1 MKKTKRCLA
10 LALCILLLLP
20 MMQGCKQKTPE
31 EIFSDALTNMA
42 DLKNMRMKMSMQMNM
57 SVMGQKMSINISTE
71 ADVLTNP
78 VKGKME
84 MKMEA
89 GGMSM
94 EMPMYYEQQGDAFMT
109 YIGMDDGSG
118 VVWYRQQVESAPVSN
133 GMLSASTMAGFEYM
147 EETEQGEDEIWSGS
161 PLLFHDNVKPAEL
174 LRYRGMMDAQQLKS
188 LLETSMSGGLDSLT
202 GGDAELLDAVLE
214 KIGKTEMIVTVDKES
229 GYIVRQELD
238 MGPMMSAI
246 MEKALESSGEEA
258 LDLDMSSLIE
268 IGEMPVV
275 IEYSRFNEISS
286 IEIPAEALEGELLEE
301 GEEPTAA

>member
-1 MKKTKRCLA
+1 MKKTKRWLA

-31 EIFSDALTNMA
+31 EIFSDALANMG
-42 DLKNMRMKMSMQMNM
+42 KMESMHMNMSMQLEM
-57 SVMGQKMSINISTE
+57 SVMGQKMNMKIGAE
-71 ADVLTNP
+71 ADAITNP
-78 VKGKME
+78 VKGKMD
-84 MKMEA
+84 MKMEV

-118 VVWYRQQVESAPVSN
+118 VVWYRQQAENAPVN
-133 GMLSASTMAGFEYM
+133 NNLLSTSAMAGFEYI
-147 EETEQGEDEIWSGS
+147 EEEREDE
-161 PLLFHDNVKPAEL
+161 NT
-174 LRYRGMMDAQQLKS
+174 LRYRGMMGAQQLKS

-214 KIGKTEMIVTVDKES
+214 EIGKTEMIVTVDKQS

-246 MEKALESSGEEA
+246 MKKALESSGEEA

>member
-1 MKKTKRCLA
+1 MKKTKRWLA
-10 LALCILLLLP
+10 IALCALLLLP
-20 MMQGCKQKTPE
+20 MMQGCKQKTPD
-31 EIFSDALTNMA
+31 EIFSDALANMG
-42 DLKNMRMKMSMQMNM
+42 KMESMYMNMSMQLEM
-57 SVMGQKMSINISTE
+57 SVMGQKMNMKIGAE
-71 ADVLTNP
+71 ADAITNP
-78 VKGKME
+78 VKGKMD
-84 MKMEA
+84 MKMEV

-118 VVWYRQQVESAPVSN
+118 VVWYRQQAENAPVN
-133 GMLSASTMAGFEYM
+133 NNLLSTSAMAGFEYI
-147 EETEQGEDEIWSGS
+147 EEEREDE
-161 PLLFHDNVKPAEL
+161 NT
-174 LRYRGMMDAQQLKS
+174 LRYRGMMGAQQLKS

-214 KIGKTEMIVTVDKES
+214 EIGKTEMIVTVDKES

-258 LDLDMSSLIE
+258 LDIDMSSMIE

>member
-1 MKKTKRCLA
+1 MKKTKRWLA
-10 LALCILLLLP
+10 IALCALLLLP

-31 EIFSDALTNMA
+31 DIFNDALANMG
-42 DLKNMRMKMSMQMNM
+42 KMESMHMNMSMQLEM
-57 SVMGQKMSINISTE
+57 SVMGQKMNMKIGAE
-71 ADVLTNP
+71 ADAITNP
-78 VKGKME
+78 VKGKMD

-118 VVWYRQQVESAPVSN
+118 VVWYRQQAKNAPVN
-133 GMLSASTMAGFEYM
+133 NNLLSASAMAGFEYI
-147 EETEQGEDEIWSGS
+147 EEEREDE
-161 PLLFHDNVKPAEL
+161 NT
-174 LRYRGMMDAQQLKS
+174 LRYRGMMGAQQLKS

-214 KIGKTEMIVTVDKES
+214 EIGKTEMIVTVDKQS

-246 MEKALESSGEEA
+246 MKKALESSGEEA

>member
-1 MKKTKRCLA
+1 MKKTKRWLA

-31 EIFSDALTNMA
+31 EIFNDALTNMA

-57 SVMGQKMSINISTE
+57 SVMGQEMSINISTE

-89 GGMSM
+89 GGISM
-94 EMPMYYEQQGDAFMT
+94 EMPMYYQQQGDAFMT
-109 YIGMDDGSG
+109 YIGMDAGSG
-118 VVWYRQQVESAPVSN
+118 VEWYRQQVDSAPVNDS
-133 GMLSASTMAGFEYM
+133 MLSASALQGFEYI
-147 EETEQGEDEIWSGS
+147 EEEKEDENI
-161 PLLFHDNVKPAEL
+161 

-188 LLETSMSGGLDSLT
+188 LLETSVSGGLDSLT
-202 GGDAELLDAVLE
+202 GGDAELFDAVLE
-214 KIGKTEMIVTVDKES
+214 EIGKTEMIVTVDKES

-246 MEKALESSGEEA
+246 MEKALESNGEEA

-268 IGEMPVV
+268 IGEMPVL
-275 IEYSRFNEISS
+275 IDYSEFNTVPDF
-286 IEIPAEALEGELLEE
+286 EIPAAAREGELLEE

>member
-1 MKKTKRCLA
+1 MKKTKRWLA
-10 LALCILLLLP
+10 IALCALLLLP

-31 EIFSDALTNMA
+31 EIFSDALTNMG
-42 DLKNMRMKMSMQMNM
+42 KMESMHMNMSMQLEM
-57 SVMGQKMSINISTE
+57 SVMGQKMNMKIGAE
-71 ADVLTNP
+71 ADAITNP
-78 VKGKME
+78 VKGKMD
-84 MKMEA
+84 MKMEV

-94 EMPMYYEQQGDAFMT
+94 QMPMYYEQQGDAFMT
-109 YIGMDDGSG
+109 YIGMDDGTG
-118 VVWYRQQVESAPVSN
+118 VVWYRQQAENAPVN
-133 GMLSASTMAGFEYM
+133 NNLLSASAMAGFEYI
-147 EETEQGEDEIWSGS
+147 EEEREDE
-161 PLLFHDNVKPAEL
+161 NT
-174 LRYRGMMDAQQLKS
+174 LRYRGMMDAQQLKI

-202 GGDAELLDAVLE
+202 GGDAELLDAVLGE
-214 KIGKTEMIVTVDKES
+214 IGKTEMIVTVDKES

-246 MEKALESSGEEA
+246 MKKALESSGEEA

>member
-1 MKKTKRCLA
+1 MKKTKRWLA
-10 LALCILLLLP
+10 IALCALLLLP

-31 EIFSDALTNMA
+31 EIFSDALANMG
-42 DLKNMRMKMSMQMNM
+42 KMESMHMNMSMQLEM
-57 SVMGQKMSINISTE
+57 SVMGQKMNMKIGAE
-71 ADVLTNP
+71 ADAITNP
-78 VKGKME
+78 VKGKMD
-84 MKMEA
+84 MKMEV

-94 EMPMYYEQQGDAFMT
+94 QMPMYYEQQGDAFMT

-118 VVWYRQQVESAPVSN
+118 VVWYRQQAENAPVN
-133 GMLSASTMAGFEYM
+133 NNLLSASAMAGFEYI
-147 EETEQGEDEIWSGS
+147 EEEREDE
-161 PLLFHDNVKPAEL
+161 NT

-202 GGDAELLDAVLE
+202 GGDAKLLNAVLE
-214 KIGKTEMIVTVDKES
+214 EIGKTEMIVTVDKQS

-246 MEKALESSGEEA
+246 MKKALESSGEEA

>member
-1 MKKTKRCLA
+1 MKKTKRWLA
-10 LALCILLLLP
+10 IALCALLLLP

-31 EIFSDALTNMA
+31 EIFNDALANMG
-42 DLKNMRMKMSMQMNM
+42 KMESMYMNMSMQLEM
-57 SVMGQKMSINISTE
+57 SVMGQKMNMKIGAE
-71 ADVLTNP
+71 ADAITNP
-78 VKGKME
+78 VKGKMD
-84 MKMEA
+84 MKMEV

-94 EMPMYYEQQGDAFMT
+94 QMPMYYEQQGDAFMT

-118 VVWYRQQVESAPVSN
+118 VVWYRQQAENAPVN
-133 GMLSASTMAGFEYM
+133 NNLLSTSAMAGFEYI
-147 EETEQGEDEIWSGS
+147 EEEREDE
-161 PLLFHDNVKPAEL
+161 NT
-174 LRYRGMMDAQQLKS
+174 LRYRGMMGAQQLKS

-214 KIGKTEMIVTVDKES
+214 EIGKTEMIVTVDKES

-258 LDLDMSSLIE
+258 LDLDMSSMIE

>member
-1 MKKTKRCLA
+1 MKKTKRWLA
-10 LALCILLLLP
+10 IALCALLLLP

-31 EIFSDALTNMA
+31 DIFNDALANMG
-42 DLKNMRMKMSMQMNM
+42 KMESMHMNMSMQLEM
-57 SVMGQKMSINISTE
+57 SVLGQKMNMKIGAE
-71 ADVLTNP
+71 ADAITNP
-78 VKGKME
+78 VKGKMD
-84 MKMEA
+84 MKMEV

-94 EMPMYYEQQGDAFMT
+94 QMPMYYEQQGDAFMT

-118 VVWYRQQVESAPVSN
+118 VVWYRQQAENAPVN
-133 GMLSASTMAGFEYM
+133 NNLLSASAMAGFEYI
-147 EETEQGEDEIWSGS
+147 EEEREDE
-161 PLLFHDNVKPAEL
+161 NT

-202 GGDAELLDAVLE
+202 GGDAKLLDAVLE
-214 KIGKTEMIVTVDKES
+214 EIGKTEMIVTVDKQS

-246 MEKALESSGEEA
+246 MKKALESSGEEA

>member
-1 MKKTKRCLA
+1 MKKTKRWLA
-10 LALCILLLLP
+10 IALCALLLLP

-31 EIFSDALTNMA
+31 DIFNDALANMG
-42 DLKNMRMKMSMQMNM
+42 KMESMHMNMSMQLEM
-57 SVMGQKMSINISTE
+57 SVMGQKMNMKIGAE
-71 ADVLTNP
+71 ADAITNP
-78 VKGKME
+78 VKGKMD
-84 MKMEA
+84 MKMEV

-94 EMPMYYEQQGDAFMT
+94 QMPMYYEQQGDAFMT

-118 VVWYRQQVESAPVSN
+118 VVWYRQQAENAPVN
-133 GMLSASTMAGFEYM
+133 NNLLSASAMAGFEYI
-147 EETEQGEDEIWSGS
+147 EEEREDE
-161 PLLFHDNVKPAEL
+161 NT

-202 GGDAELLDAVLE
+202 GGDAKLLDAVLE
-214 KIGKTEMIVTVDKES
+214 EIGKTEMIVTVDKQS

-246 MEKALESSGEEA
+246 MKKALESSGEEA

-301 GEEPTAA
+301 GDEPTAA

>member
-1 MKKTKRCLA
+1 MKKTKRWLA
-10 LALCILLLLP
+10 IALCALLLLP

-31 EIFSDALTNMA
+31 EIFNDALANMG
-42 DLKNMRMKMSMQMNM
+42 KMESMYMNMSMQLEM
-57 SVMGQKMSINISTE
+57 SVMGQKMNMKIGAE
-71 ADVLTNP
+71 ADAITNP
-78 VKGKME
+78 VKGKMD
-84 MKMEA
+84 MKMEV

-94 EMPMYYEQQGDAFMT
+94 QMPMYYEQQGDAFMT

-118 VVWYRQQVESAPVSN
+118 VVWYRQQAENAPVN
-133 GMLSASTMAGFEYM
+133 NNLLSASAMAGFEYI
-147 EETEQGEDEIWSGS
+147 EEEREDE
-161 PLLFHDNVKPAEL
+161 NT
-174 LRYRGMMDAQQLKS
+174 LRYRGMMGAQQLKS

-214 KIGKTEMIVTVDKES
+214 EIGKTEMIVTVDKES

-258 LDLDMSSLIE
+258 LDIDMSSMIE

>member
-1 MKKTKRCLA
+1 MKKTKRWLA

-31 EIFSDALTNMA
+31 EIFSDALANMG
-42 DLKNMRMKMSMQMNM
+42 KMESMHMNMSMQLEM
-57 SVMGQKMSINISTE
+57 SVMGQKMNMKIGAE
-71 ADVLTNP
+71 ADAITNP
-78 VKGKME
+78 VKGKMD
-84 MKMEA
+84 MKMEV

-118 VVWYRQQVESAPVSN
+118 VVWYRQQAENAPVN
-133 GMLSASTMAGFEYM
+133 NNLLSTSAMAGFEYI
-147 EETEQGEDEIWSGS
+147 EEEREDE
-161 PLLFHDNVKPAEL
+161 NT
-174 LRYRGMMDAQQLKS
+174 LRYRGMMGAQQLKS

-214 KIGKTEMIVTVDKES
+214 EIGKTEMIVTVDKQS

-246 MEKALESSGEEA
+246 MKKALESSGEEA

-301 GEEPTAA
+301 REEPAAA

>member
-1 MKKTKRCLA
+1 MKKTKRWLA
-10 LALCILLLLP
+10 IALCALLLLP

-31 EIFSDALTNMA
+31 EIFSDALDKMGKMESMHMN
-42 DLKNMRMKMSMQMNM
+42 MSMQLEM
-57 SVMGQKMSINISTE
+57 SVMGQKMNMKIGAE
-71 ADVLTNP
+71 ADAITNP
-78 VKGKME
+78 VKGKMD
-84 MKMEA
+84 MKMEV

-118 VVWYRQQVESAPVSN
+118 VVWYRQQAENAPVN
-133 GMLSASTMAGFEYM
+133 NNLLSTSAMAGFEYI
-147 EETEQGEDEIWSGS
+147 EEEREDE
-161 PLLFHDNVKPAEL
+161 NT
-174 LRYRGMMDAQQLKS
+174 LRYRGMMGAQQLKS

-214 KIGKTEMIVTVDKES
+214 EIGKTEMIVTVDKQS

-246 MEKALESSGEEA
+246 MKKALESSGEEA

>member
-1 MKKTKRCLA
+1 MKKTKRWLA
-10 LALCILLLLP
+10 IALCALLLLP

-31 EIFSDALTNMA
+31 DIFNDALANMG
-42 DLKNMRMKMSMQMNM
+42 KMESMHMNMSMQLEM
-57 SVMGQKMSINISTE
+57 SVMGQKMNMKIGAE
-71 ADVLTNP
+71 AEAITNP
-78 VKGKME
+78 VKGKMD
-84 MKMEA
+84 MKMEV

-94 EMPMYYEQQGDAFMT
+94 QMPMYYEQQGDAFMT

-118 VVWYRQQVESAPVSN
+118 VVWYRQQAENAPVN
-133 GMLSASTMAGFEYM
+133 NNLLSASAMAGFEYI
-147 EETEQGEDEIWSGS
+147 EEEREDE
-161 PLLFHDNVKPAEL
+161 NT

-202 GGDAELLDAVLE
+202 GGDAKLLDAVLE
-214 KIGKTEMIVTVDKES
+214 EIGKTEMIVTVDKQS

-246 MEKALESSGEEA
+246 MKKALESSGEEA

>member
-1 MKKTKRCLA
+1 MKKTKRWLA
-10 LALCILLLLP
+10 IALCALLLLP

-31 EIFSDALTNMA
+31 DIFNDALANMG
-42 DLKNMRMKMSMQMNM
+42 KMESMHMNMSMQLEM
-57 SVMGQKMSINISTE
+57 SVMGQKMNMKIGAE
-71 ADVLTNP
+71 AEAITNP
-78 VKGKME
+78 VKGKMD
-84 MKMEA
+84 MKMEV

-94 EMPMYYEQQGDAFMT
+94 QMPMYYEQQGDAFMT

-118 VVWYRQQVESAPVSN
+118 VVWYRQQAENAPVN
-133 GMLSASTMAGFEYM
+133 NNLLSASAMAGFEYL
-147 EETEQGEDEIWSGS
+147 EEEREDE
-161 PLLFHDNVKPAEL
+161 NT

-202 GGDAELLDAVLE
+202 GGDAKLLDAVLE
-214 KIGKTEMIVTVDKES
+214 EIGKTEMIVTVDKQS

-246 MEKALESSGEEA
+246 MKKALESSGEEA

>member
-1 MKKTKRCLA
+1 MKKTKRWLA
-10 LALCILLLLP
+10 IALCALLLLP

-31 EIFSDALTNMA
+31 EIFNDALANMG
-42 DLKNMRMKMSMQMNM
+42 KMESMYMNMSMQLEM
-57 SVMGQKMSINISTE
+57 SVMGQKMNMKIGAE
-71 ADVLTNP
+71 ADAITNP
-78 VKGKME
+78 VKGKMD
-84 MKMEA
+84 MKMEV

-109 YIGMDDGSG
+109 YIGMDDGTG
-118 VVWYRQQVESAPVSN
+118 VVWYRQQAENAPVN
-133 GMLSASTMAGFEYM
+133 NNLLSTSAMAGFEYI
-147 EETEQGEDEIWSGS
+147 EEEREDE
-161 PLLFHDNVKPAEL
+161 NT
-174 LRYRGMMDAQQLKS
+174 LRYRGMMGAQQLKS

-202 GGDAELLDAVLE
+202 GGDAELLDAVLKE
-214 KIGKTEMIVTVDKES
+214 IGKTEMIVTVDKES

-258 LDLDMSSLIE
+258 LDIDMSSMIE

>member
-1 MKKTKRCLA
+1 MKKTKRWLA

-20 MMQGCKQKTPE
+20 MLQGCKQKTPE
-31 EIFSDALTNMA
+31 EIFNDALTNMA

-57 SVMGQKMSINISTE
+57 SVMGQEMSINISTE

-84 MKMEA
+84 MKMEV

-109 YIGMDDGSG
+109 YIGMDAGSG
-118 VVWYRQQVESAPVSN
+118 VEWYRQQVDSAPVNDS
-133 GMLSASTMAGFEYM
+133 MLSASALQGFEYI
-147 EETEQGEDEIWSGS
+147 EEEKEDENI
-161 PLLFHDNVKPAEL
+161 

-188 LLETSMSGGLDSLT
+188 LLETSVSGGLDSLT
-202 GGDAELLDAVLE
+202 GGDAELFDAVLE
-214 KIGKTEMIVTVDKES
+214 EIGKTEMIVTVDKES

-246 MEKALESSGEEA
+246 MEKALESNGEEA

-268 IGEMPVV
+268 IGEMPVL
-275 IEYSRFNEISS
+275 IDYSEFNTVPDF
-286 IEIPAEALEGELLEE
+286 EIPAAAREGELLEE

>member
-1 MKKTKRCLA
+1 MKKTKRWLA
-10 LALCILLLLP
+10 IALCALLLLP

-31 EIFSDALTNMA
+31 EIFNDALANMG
-42 DLKNMRMKMSMQMNM
+42 KMESMYMNMSMQLEM
-57 SVMGQKMSINISTE
+57 SVMGQKMNMKIGAE
-71 ADVLTNP
+71 ADAITNP
-78 VKGKME
+78 VKGKMD
-84 MKMEA
+84 MKMEV

-109 YIGMDDGSG
+109 YIGMDDGTG
-118 VVWYRQQVESAPVSN
+118 VVWYRQQAENAPVN
-133 GMLSASTMAGFEYM
+133 NNLLSTSAMAGFEYI
-147 EETEQGEDEIWSGS
+147 EEEREDE
-161 PLLFHDNVKPAEL
+161 NT
-174 LRYRGMMDAQQLKS
+174 LRYRGMMGAQQLKS

-202 GGDAELLDAVLE
+202 GGDAELLDAVLKE
-214 KIGKTEMIVTVDKES
+214 IGKTEMIVTVDKQS

-258 LDLDMSSLIE
+258 LDIDMSSMIE

>member
-1 MKKTKRCLA
+1 MKKTKRWLA
-10 LALCILLLLP
+10 IALCALLLLP
-20 MMQGCKQKTPE
+20 MIQGCKQKTPE
-31 EIFSDALTNMA
+31 EIFNDALANMG
-42 DLKNMRMKMSMQMNM
+42 KMESMHMNMSMQLEM
-57 SVMGQKMSINISTE
+57 SVMGQKMNMKIGAE
-71 ADVLTNP
+71 ADAITNP
-78 VKGKME
+78 VKGKMD
-84 MKMEA
+84 MKMEV

-94 EMPMYYEQQGDAFMT
+94 QMPMYYEQQGNAFMT

-118 VVWYRQQVESAPVSN
+118 VVWYRQQVESAPVN
-133 GMLSASTMAGFEYM
+133 NNLLSASAMAGFEYI
-147 EETEQGEDEIWSGS
+147 EETEQGEEEIWSGS
-161 PLLFHDNVKPAEL
+161 PLLFHDNVEPAEL

-214 KIGKTEMIVTVDKES
+214 EIGKTEMIVTVDKQS

-246 MEKALESSGEEA
+246 MEKALESNGEEA
-258 LDLDMSSLIE
+258 LDFDMSSMIE

>member
-1 MKKTKRCLA
+1 MKKTKRWLA
-10 LALCILLLLP
+10 IALCALLLLP

-31 EIFSDALTNMA
+31 DIFNDALANMG
-42 DLKNMRMKMSMQMNM
+42 KMESMHMNMSMQLEM
-57 SVMGQKMSINISTE
+57 SVMGQKMNMKIGAE
-71 ADVLTNP
+71 ADAITNP
-78 VKGKME
+78 VKGKMD
-84 MKMEA
+84 MKMEV

-94 EMPMYYEQQGDAFMT
+94 QMPMYYEQQGDAFMT

-118 VVWYRQQVESAPVSN
+118 VVWYRQQAENAPVN
-133 GMLSASTMAGFEYM
+133 NNLLSASAMAGFEYI
-147 EETEQGEDEIWSGS
+147 EEEREDE
-161 PLLFHDNVKPAEL
+161 NT

-202 GGDAELLDAVLE
+202 GGDAKLLDAVLE
-214 KIGKTEMIVTVDKES
+214 EIGKTEMIVTVDKQS

-246 MEKALESSGEEA
+246 MKKALESSGEEA

>member
-1 MKKTKRCLA
+1 MKKTKRWLA
-10 LALCILLLLP
+10 IALCALLLLP

-31 EIFSDALTNMA
+31 DIFNDALANMG
-42 DLKNMRMKMSMQMNM
+42 KMESMHMNMSMQLEM
-57 SVMGQKMSINISTE
+57 SVMGQKMNMKIGAE
-71 ADVLTNP
+71 ADAITNP
-78 VKGKME
+78 VKGKMD
-84 MKMEA
+84 MKMEV

-109 YIGMDDGSG
+109 YIGMDDGTG
-118 VVWYRQQVESAPVSN
+118 VVWYRQQAENAPVN
-133 GMLSASTMAGFEYM
+133 NNLLSASAMAGFEYI
-147 EETEQGEDEIWSGS
+147 EEEREDE
-161 PLLFHDNVKPAEL
+161 NT
-174 LRYRGMMDAQQLKS
+174 LRYRGMMGAQQLKS

-202 GGDAELLDAVLE
+202 GGDAELLDAVLKE
-214 KIGKTEMIVTVDKES
+214 IGKTEMIVTVDKQS

-246 MEKALESSGEEA
+246 MKKALESSGEEA

>member
-1 MKKTKRCLA
+1 M
-10 LALCILLLLP
+10 
-20 MMQGCKQKTPE
+20 
-31 EIFSDALTNMA
+31 D
-42 DLKNMRMKMSMQMNM
+42 
-57 SVMGQKMSINISTE
+57 
-71 ADVLTNP
+71 
-78 VKGKME
+78 
-84 MKMEA
+84 MKMEV

-94 EMPMYYEQQGDAFMT
+94 QMPMYYEQQGDAFMT

-118 VVWYRQQVESAPVSN
+118 VVWYRQQAENAPVN
-133 GMLSASTMAGFEYM
+133 NNLLSASAMAGFEYI
-147 EETEQGEDEIWSGS
+147 EEEREDE
-161 PLLFHDNVKPAEL
+161 NT

-202 GGDAELLDAVLE
+202 GGDAKLLDAVLE
-214 KIGKTEMIVTVDKES
+214 EIGKTEMIVTVDKQS

-246 MEKALESSGEEA
+246 MKKALESSGEEA

>member
-1 MKKTKRCLA
+1 MKKTKRWLA
-10 LALCILLLLP
+10 IALCALLLLP
-20 MMQGCKQKTPE
+20 MMQGCKQKTPD
-31 EIFSDALTNMA
+31 EIFSDALANMG
-42 DLKNMRMKMSMQMNM
+42 KMESMHMNMSMQLEM
-57 SVMGQKMSINISTE
+57 SVMGQKMNMKIGAE
-71 ADVLTNP
+71 ADAITNP
-78 VKGKME
+78 VKGKMD
-84 MKMEA
+84 MKMEV

-109 YIGMDDGSG
+109 YIGMDDGTG
-118 VVWYRQQVESAPVSN
+118 VVWYRQQAENAPVN
-133 GMLSASTMAGFEYM
+133 NNLLSASAMAGFEYI
-147 EETEQGEDEIWSGS
+147 EEEREDE
-161 PLLFHDNVKPAEL
+161 NT
-174 LRYRGMMDAQQLKS
+174 LRYRGMMGAQQLKS

-202 GGDAELLDAVLE
+202 GGDAELLDAVLKE
-214 KIGKTEMIVTVDKES
+214 IGKTEMIVTVDKQS

-246 MEKALESSGEEA
+246 MKKALESSGEEA

>member
-1 MKKTKRCLA
+1 MKKTKRWLA
-10 LALCILLLLP
+10 IALCALLLLP

-31 EIFSDALTNMA
+31 EIFSDALANMG
-42 DLKNMRMKMSMQMNM
+42 KMESMHMNMSMQLEM
-57 SVMGQKMSINISTE
+57 SVMGQKMNMKIGAE
-71 ADVLTNP
+71 ADAITNP
-78 VKGKME
+78 VKGKMD
-84 MKMEA
+84 MKMEV

-94 EMPMYYEQQGDAFMT
+94 QMPMYYEQQGDAFMT
-109 YIGMDDGSG
+109 YIGMDDGTG
-118 VVWYRQQVESAPVSN
+118 VVWYRQQAENAPVN
-133 GMLSASTMAGFEYM
+133 NNLLSASAMAGFEYI
-147 EETEQGEDEIWSGS
+147 EEEREDE
-161 PLLFHDNVKPAEL
+161 NT
-174 LRYRGMMDAQQLKS
+174 LRYRGMMGAQQLKS

-202 GGDAELLDAVLE
+202 GGDAELLDAVLKE
-214 KIGKTEMIVTVDKES
+214 IGKTEMIVTVDKQS

-246 MEKALESSGEEA
+246 MKKALESSGEEA

>member
-1 MKKTKRCLA
+1 MKKTKRWLA
-10 LALCILLLLP
+10 IALCALLLLP

-31 EIFSDALTNMA
+31 DIFNDALANMG
-42 DLKNMRMKMSMQMNM
+42 KMESMHMNISMQLEM
-57 SVMGQKMSINISTE
+57 SVMGQKMNMKIGAE
-71 ADVLTNP
+71 ADAITNP
-78 VKGKME
+78 VKGKMD
-84 MKMEA
+84 MKMEV

-94 EMPMYYEQQGDAFMT
+94 QMPMYYEQQGDAFMT

-118 VVWYRQQVESAPVSN
+118 VVWYRQQAENAPVN
-133 GMLSASTMAGFEYM
+133 NNLLSASAMAGFEYI
-147 EETEQGEDEIWSGS
+147 EEEREDE
-161 PLLFHDNVKPAEL
+161 NT

-202 GGDAELLDAVLE
+202 GGDAKLLDAVLE
-214 KIGKTEMIVTVDKES
+214 EIGKTEMIVTVDKQS

-246 MEKALESSGEEA
+246 MKKALESSGEEA
-258 LDLDMSSLIE
+258 LDLNMSSLIE

>member
-1 MKKTKRCLA
+1 MKKTKRWLA
-10 LALCILLLLP
+10 IALCALLLLP

-31 EIFSDALTNMA
+31 EIFSDALANMG
-42 DLKNMRMKMSMQMNM
+42 KMESMHMNMSMQLEM
-57 SVMGQKMSINISTE
+57 SVMGQKMNMKIGAE
-71 ADVLTNP
+71 ADAITNP
-78 VKGKME
+78 VKGKMD
-84 MKMEA
+84 MKMEV

-94 EMPMYYEQQGDAFMT
+94 QMPMYYEQQGDAFMT

-118 VVWYRQQVESAPVSN
+118 VVWYRQQAENAPVN
-133 GMLSASTMAGFEYM
+133 NNLLSASAMAGFEYI
-147 EETEQGEDEIWSGS
+147 EEEREDE
-161 PLLFHDNVKPAEL
+161 NT

-202 GGDAELLDAVLE
+202 GGDAKLLDAVLE
-214 KIGKTEMIVTVDKES
+214 EIGKTEMIVTVDKQS

-246 MEKALESSGEEA
+246 MKKALESSGEEA

>member
-1 MKKTKRCLA
+1 MKKTKRWLA
-10 LALCILLLLP
+10 IALCALLLLP

-31 EIFSDALTNMA
+31 DIFNDALANMG
-42 DLKNMRMKMSMQMNM
+42 KMESMHMNMSMQLEM
-57 SVMGQKMSINISTE
+57 SVMGQKMNMKIGAE
-71 ADVLTNP
+71 ADAITNP
-78 VKGKME
+78 VKGKMD
-84 MKMEA
+84 MKMEV

-94 EMPMYYEQQGDAFMT
+94 QMPMYYEQQGDAFMT
-109 YIGMDDGSG
+109 YIGMDDGTG
-118 VVWYRQQVESAPVSN
+118 VVWYRQQAENAPVN
-133 GMLSASTMAGFEYM
+133 NNLLSASAMAGFEYI
-147 EETEQGEDEIWSGS
+147 EEEREDE
-161 PLLFHDNVKPAEL
+161 NT
-174 LRYRGMMDAQQLKS
+174 LRYRGMMDAQQLKI

-202 GGDAELLDAVLE
+202 GGDAELLDAVLGE
-214 KIGKTEMIVTVDKES
+214 IGKTEMIVTVDKES

-246 MEKALESSGEEA
+246 MKKALESSGEEA

>member
-1 MKKTKRCLA
+1 
-10 LALCILLLLP
+10 

-31 EIFSDALTNMA
+31 EIFNDALANMG
-42 DLKNMRMKMSMQMNM
+42 KMESMYMNMSMQLEM
-57 SVMGQKMSINISTE
+57 SVMGQKMNMKIGAE
-71 ADVLTNP
+71 ADAITNP
-78 VKGKME
+78 VKGKMD
-84 MKMEA
+84 MKMEV

-94 EMPMYYEQQGDAFMT
+94 QMPMYYEQQGDAFMT

-118 VVWYRQQVESAPVSN
+118 VVWYRQQAENAPVN
-133 GMLSASTMAGFEYM
+133 NNLLSTSAMAGFEYI
-147 EETEQGEDEIWSGS
+147 EEEREDE
-161 PLLFHDNVKPAEL
+161 NT
-174 LRYRGMMDAQQLKS
+174 LRYRGMMGAQQLKS

-214 KIGKTEMIVTVDKES
+214 EIGKTEMIVTVDKES

-258 LDLDMSSLIE
+258 LDIDMSSMIE

>member
-1 MKKTKRCLA
+1 MKKTKRWLA
-10 LALCILLLLP
+10 IALCALLLLP

-31 EIFSDALTNMA
+31 DIFNDALANMG
-42 DLKNMRMKMSMQMNM
+42 KMESMHMNMSMQLEM
-57 SVMGQKMSINISTE
+57 SVMGQKMNMKIGAE
-71 ADVLTNP
+71 ADAITNP
-78 VKGKME
+78 VKGKMD
-84 MKMEA
+84 MKMEV

-94 EMPMYYEQQGDAFMT
+94 QMPMYYEQQGDAFMT

-118 VVWYRQQVESAPVSN
+118 VVWYRQQAENAPVN
-133 GMLSASTMAGFEYM
+133 NNLLSASAMAGFEYI
-147 EETEQGEDEIWSGS
+147 EEEREDE
-161 PLLFHDNVKPAEL
+161 NT

-202 GGDAELLDAVLE
+202 GGDAKLLDAVLE
-214 KIGKTEMIVTVDKES
+214 EIGKTEMIVTVDKQS

-246 MEKALESSGEEA
+246 MKKALESSGEEA

-286 IEIPAEALEGELLEE
+286 IKIPAEALEGELLEE